1 MAKYISKICSRCG
14 GSRRQALADS
24 NTTPVSGQTVLAAS
38 CSHCP
43 HIVELDGELVER
55 QVVVVGAKRLLHL
68 GGNVLHAEEN
78 VAAKRRKP
86 HR

>member
-1 MAKYISKICSRCG
+1 M
-14 GSRRQALADS
+14 
-24 NTTPVSGQTVLAAS
+24 AAS